1 MANFDTLQLRSALGT
16 FATGVTIITTRSPA
30 GVDVGLTVNSFNAVS
45 LDPALVLW
53 SLDKRSSS
61 LSAFMACTGF
71 TVHVLSASQRGLAE
85 RFARK
90 GADKFAGLGVSRSL
104 NGDPVLEG
112 CTARFE
118 CRTTQRHEGG
128 DHWIFIGEVLALRN
142 HGRPPLLFH
151 AGRLTTLCEQA
162 DALVD

>member
-1 MANFDTLQLRSALGT
+1 VATFDTLQLRSALGT

-30 GVDVGLTVNSFNAVS
+30 GADVGLTVNSFNAVS

-53 SLDKRSSS
+53 SLDKRSSN
-61 LSAFMACTGF
+61 LPAFMASASF
-71 TVHVLSASQRGLAE
+71 AVHVLAASQRGLAE

-104 NGDPVLEG
+104 HGDPVLEG
-112 CTARFE
+112 CAARFE

-128 DHWIFIGEVLALRN
+128 DHWIFIGEVMALRN

-151 AGRLTTLCEQA
+151 SGRLTTLCEQA
-162 DALVD
+162 DALVE

>member
-61 LSAFMACTGF
+61 LSAFMACTRASLIAALYCWYMRNSSS
-71 TVHVLSASQRGLAE
+71 LSPMGSAAKE
-85 RFARK
+85 TNEA
-90 GADKFAGLGVSRSL
+90 
-104 NGDPVLEG
+104 
-112 CTARFE
+112 T
-118 CRTTQRHEGG
+118 RTTAANNQGCATYSLFNPFVSQAYQRPRTVG
-128 DHWIFIGEVLALRN
+128 V
-142 HGRPPLLFH
+142 
-151 AGRLTTLCEQA
+151 QA
-162 DALVD
+162 NYRF